1 MDDYCEDCKL
11 LEPDLDISADT
22 IEIKVNSML
31 ISEIEKAKLSI
42 ENLNMIIKAK
52 DNSYK
57 QLSSKYKYERNCN
70 DVLRMRI
77 AALQSELSECL
88 FGRKGE

>member
-1 MDDYCEDCKL
+1 MGEYCEGCKL

-57 QLSSKYKYERNCN
+57 QLQSKYKYERNCN
-70 DVLRMRI
+70 DALRMRI
-77 AALQSELSECL
+77 AALQEELSRCL
-88 FGRKGE
+88 YGK

>member
-1 MDDYCEDCKL
+1 MDDYCEGCKL

-31 ISEIEKAKLSI
+31 ISELEKA
-42 ENLNMIIKAK
+42 NLTIKSLKGTIKAK

-57 QLSSKYKYERNCN
+57 QLQSKYKYERNCN
-70 DVLRMRI
+70 DALRMRI

>member
-1 MDDYCEDCKL
+1 MDDYCEGCKL
-11 LEPDLDISADT
+11 LEPDLDISSDT

-57 QLSSKYKYERNCN
+57 QLQSKYKYERNCN
-70 DVLRMRI
+70 DALRMRI
-77 AALQSELSECL
+77 AALQEELSRCL
-88 FGRKGE
+88 YGK